1 MDLKEYLPERLLSL
15 PVRDFLDAASPQLA
29 AMQEAFLALPE
40 KELFASTAER
50 WLSLWERAYG
60 LPVEPEKPVPFRRSR
75 LLSRV
80 RGAGTTTKE
89 MIRQVVESFSQSD
102 CEVLEIPEEYRFEV
116 HFVNRYGIPPNMED
130 VQAAV
135 EEIKPAHLAY
145 AFVYLFYTWS
155 RYAGQTW
162 DSLSGKT
169 WDELK
174 GG

>member
-1 MDLKEYLPERLLSL
+1 MNLKEYLPERLLSL
-15 PVRDFLDAASPQLA
+15 TVRDFLDAASPQLA

-60 LPVEPEKPVPFRRSR
+60 LPVEPEKPVSFRRSR

-89 MIRQVVESFSQSD
+89 MIRQVVSSFSQSD

-130 VQAAV
+130 VRAAV

-162 DSLSGKT
+162 GSLSGKT